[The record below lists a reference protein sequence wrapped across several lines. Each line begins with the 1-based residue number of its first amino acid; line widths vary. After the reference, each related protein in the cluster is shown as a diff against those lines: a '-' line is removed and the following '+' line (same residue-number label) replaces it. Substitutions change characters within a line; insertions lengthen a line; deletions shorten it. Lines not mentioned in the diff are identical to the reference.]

1 MPLGDGILP
10 ITTTTAQAGGDAVAR
25 KKFVL
30 RKLED
35 ASVEPLCIARL
46 NKVWD
51 HEKRRAVVVDLSA
64 HEGLELFSEHA
75 P

>member
-1 MPLGDGILP
+1 M
-10 ITTTTAQAGGDAVAR
+10 AQQKPTQGGAVAR
-25 KKFVL
+25 KTFVL
-30 RKLED
+30 RKLQD
-35 ASVEPLCIARL
+35 ASVEPLSIARL

-64 HEGLELFSEHA
+64 YEGLELFCEHA